1 MNVRCRDEFLNYLCG
16 DHMQNLPRPNTFFIV
31 IENGSNETTSDR
43 SSEYRNYAYDSYMAL
58 MLGDESGKELSQ
70 SDIDEVLKCP
80 ITLSFFAD
88 PVITPSGQTYE
99 GQAIRQWIQEN
110 NTDPLSRDTLD
121 VTQLRP
127 NTAIKQIVDELIQAD
142 ERPSSEL
149 ERGMGKRTFVD
160 VFAAFKERL
169 RLTFSMAAQ
178 VATLPLTLGA
188 GSLAAGTAES
198 NEGNY
203 SAGATLSTAGVASV
217 GIYAIPTASL
227 AIGGAA
233 LATVAGGLAVNTV
246 ATSADATSVSFQG
259 SSQAAEQ
266 DDTESCGPSSSSTST
281 FPR

>member
-1 MNVRCRDEFLNYLCG
+1 
-16 DHMQNLPRPNTFFIV
+16 MQNLPRPNTFFIV